1 MFTQEYLHSFRMPLF
16 FIVSGFFCHMM
27 LLKYGP
33 RRYYARRG
41 FRIGVPL
48 LIGMFTFVPL
58 YVLAR
63 ESFQPR
69 PNFPDS
75 PRREFAG
82 LMAGPPGAGPMRP
95 DDDKAAAA
103 PPGIPPSFPSP
114 DDDDAEPDP
123 EPRSPRMRDAAD
135 GKTSST
141 EKDRSNADPGPLP
154 GRNPG
159 APPFDTP
166 AFGPPGGPRF
176 GGGAGPFGSPGRVSS
191 WLFGSSVSYFTMNHL
206 WFLWYLLV
214 FASITPLIAWIGQT
228 VPKLARDRMKT
239 WEARA
244 LGWPT
249 VPLILGLVSVP
260 ALLATG
266 SFFGWS
272 LGMASGIGR
281 AFPDFLWTFEPDMP
295 FYWLYFAAGWW
306 LYRQRESLDRL
317 GRGWWL
323 NLSAGLAFYLAAGG
337 LSQRYQ
343 SQLDLPHYA
352 LIRVTGYSLY
362 AVGSACSAWGFLG
375 FFERHA
381 NRPSIVGRIWRKPP
395 FGSTCY
401 IRLCYFRSWRG
412 WRPSIS
418 RGS

>member
-1 MFTQEYLHSFRMPLF
+1 
-16 FIVSGFFCHMM
+16 
-27 LLKYGP
+27 
-33 RRYYARRG
+33 
-41 FRIGVPL
+41 
-48 LIGMFTFVPL
+48 
-58 YVLAR
+58 
-63 ESFQPR
+63 
-69 PNFPDS
+69 
-75 PRREFAG
+75 
-82 LMAGPPGAGPMRP
+82 
-95 DDDKAAAA
+95 
-103 PPGIPPSFPSP
+103 
-114 DDDDAEPDP
+114 
-123 EPRSPRMRDAAD
+123 
-135 GKTSST
+135 
-141 EKDRSNADPGPLP
+141 
-154 GRNPG
+154 
-159 APPFDTP
+159 
-166 AFGPPGGPRF
+166 
-176 GGGAGPFGSPGRVSS
+176 
-191 WLFGSSVSYFTMNHL
+191 MNHL

-228 VPKLARDRMKT
+228 VPKLAQDRMKT

-381 NRPSIVGRIWRKPP
+381 NRPSIVGRYLAETAFWIYLLHQALLFPFLAWLAPFHLPWLLNGLTATALTSAAALLIFESCVRPTP
-395 FGSTCY
+395 LNRLFGSGNLWRRPNEVTC
-401 IRLCYFRSWRG
+401 IDDMGLQIE
-412 WRPSIS
+412 PIA
-418 RGS
+418 